1 MIRKNDNIN
10 DFLNL
15 IRRLNELLANINNQ
29 INCGNNSNN
38 LTRVTE
44 KSNNGNNEINF
55 FKQNTKNIL

>member
-1 MIRKNDNIN
+1 M
-10 DFLNL
+10 
-15 IRRLNELLANINNQ
+15 RRLNELLANINNQ